1 MTGDVFGD
9 IEPEDAWDADDPTD
23 ELVDNLR
30 RRVLLLY
37 LRRPTPNTGTLAD
50 IAVAVI
56 RARARNDLGPRDLTR
71 IADLFDDI
79 AFLAERLDPD
89 G

>member
-1 MTGDVFGD
+1 VTVFGD
-9 IEPEDAWDADDPTD
+9 IEPEDAWDADDDD
-23 ELVDNLR
+23 ETLTNNLR

-37 LRRPTPNTGTLAD
+37 LTRPMPNTGTLAD
-50 IAVAVI
+50 IAVATI
-56 RARARNDLGPRDLTR
+56 RARARDDLTPRDQTR

-79 AFLAERLDPD
+79 AYLAARQDPD